1 MDGVALDANDFCE
14 KTAGSLRPGGIE
26 LEYVMEGDYMAL
38 SFAKDIRPLFRD
50 GDIECMK
57 PDGVALDD
65 PAWMCVP
72 ANAQSVYGAVSGG
85 SMPPDEPWPADRVS
99 LFKEWMDAGCPA

>member
-1 MDGVALDANDFCE
+1 
-14 KTAGSLRPGGIE
+14 
-26 LEYVMEGDYMAL
+26 MAR

-57 PDGVALDD
+57 PDGIDLDD

-72 ANAQSVYGAVSGG
+72 ANAQLVYGAVSGG
-85 SMPPDEPWPADRVS
+85 TMPPDEPWSTDRVS